1 MSRLTRGSLEL
12 PGPPINPK
20 ERTHMP
26 LSAAAHWI
34 ASEGGANSITADE
47 KWWRPAFEK
56 LIANIASRKLEVS
69 GRCGGL
75 PEVVPS
81 DVFVGIP
88 VAYPCS
94 PNSLQ
99 LWTGDG
105 PYLECMLFIDEADWE
120 EPAATNC
127 SDGAHRPRNG
137 HTCRCRRLP
146 SSAVA
151 VQTSRTAHDE
161 RVGTSVLRTLLREQ
175 PRLTIE
181 NARQHL
187 EGYGFGRVA
196 MSHCMEKSTQN
207 GWIDGKGITGSP
219 AKIKTIEWLCF
230 AHRHDFAFNAVGPAQ
245 KILTPKSQRQKMS
258 GRSFSSR

>member
-1 MSRLTRGSLEL
+1 
-12 PGPPINPK
+12 
-20 ERTHMP
+20 MP

-94 PNSLQ
+94 NSLQ

-105 PYLECMLFIDEADWE
+105 PYLGCMLFVDEADWQRSGGDKLFRSGR
-120 EPAATNC
+120 EPPAEWTHLQVPSCAVVRLWPF
-127 SDGAHRPRNG
+127 RP
-137 HTCRCRRLP
+137 
-146 SSAVA
+146 
-151 VQTSRTAHDE
+151 SRTAHDE
-161 RVGTSVLRTLLREQ
+161 RIATEALANLLREQ
-175 PRLTIE
+175 PHLTLAG
-181 NARQHL
+181 ARQHL

-196 MSHCMEKSTQN
+196 IGRVWKKARRMAGLTEKA
-207 GWIDGKGITGSP
+207 SP
-219 AKIKTIEWLCF
+219 G
-230 AHRHDFAFNAVGPAQ
+230 RPR
-245 KILTPKSQRQKMS
+245 KSQR
-258 GRSFSSR
+258 R